1 MFTNS
6 QIYQIKN
13 NSHFQAV
20 GAQPG
25 DFKRKKF
32 FRTNSNISSR
42 VLNPNLQEKKQNR
55 LLRAM
60 STSSIKNDGNWNNL
74 IIRTSSENRIIGNK
88 SRISN
93 PKTFKSTVFQNYNF
107 DKKKHK
113 KKTPF
118 SEYLYKTQIY
128 SLPGGIKRNKF
139 KIKDDVK
146 NFEIFNYAHIRK
158 LDKDFNPVNIKKD
171 NPLENKNIFMG
182 GYGNKNKLKSNV
194 FNNLATMTNYN
205 NRRSYKNLYRNNN
218 NNLPNYI
225 KDHVVL
231 S

>member
-1 MFTNS
+1 MLTNL

-25 DFKRKKF
+25 DFKRKKY
-32 FRTNSNISSR
+32 FRTNSNITSR
-42 VLNPNLQEKKQNR
+42 VLNPNLQEKKPTR
-55 LLRAM
+55 FYRSM
-60 STSSIKNDGNWNNL
+60 STSNIKNDGNWNNL
-74 IIRTSSENRIIGNK
+74 ILRTSLENRIIGNK
-88 SRISN
+88 TRISN
-93 PKTFKSTVFQNYNF
+93 PNTYKSTIFENYNY
-107 DKKKHK
+107 DNKKYRKI
-113 KKTPF
+113 TPF

-128 SLPGGIKRNKF
+128 SLPGGIKRNKY

-146 NFEIFNYAHIRK
+146 NFNIFNYAHIRK

-171 NPLENKNIFMG
+171 YPYENKNLFMG

-194 FNNLATMTNYN
+194 FNNLATMTHYN
-205 NRRSYKNLYRNNN
+205 NKRSYKNLYGNNN
-218 NNLPNYI
+218 YVPNYI
-225 KDHVVL
+225 KDHIVL